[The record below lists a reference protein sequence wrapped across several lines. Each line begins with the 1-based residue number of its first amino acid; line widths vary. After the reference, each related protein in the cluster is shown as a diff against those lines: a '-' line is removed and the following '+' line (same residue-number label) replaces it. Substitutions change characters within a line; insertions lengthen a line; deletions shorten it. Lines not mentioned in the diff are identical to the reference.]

1 MSQDNVDVKDHPG
14 RGGDTPQAESHAT
27 GRGDRRR
34 LWLNWGLA
42 LLTAVAAGVTM
53 AVALG
58 AVMSTAACSDRACP
72 NLGPHGIS
80 FDTLYYGAPAVA
92 VLTIVLSIFTAR
104 HRWGFVIPVTALAL
118 LIADIAILA
127 VTVAQ

>member
-1 MSQDNVDVKDHPG
+1 MSQEKVDVKDHSDQD
-14 RGGDTPQAESHAT
+14 RGTLSAE
-27 GRGDRRR
+27 RGQHTSGHRGR

-42 LLTAVAAGVTM
+42 LLTAVGAGVTM

-58 AVMSTAACSDRACP
+58 AVMSTAACSDKACP
-72 NLGPHGIS
+72 NLGPRGIS
-80 FDTLYYGAPAVA
+80 FDVLYYGAPAVA
-92 VLTIVLSIFTAR
+92 VLTIVLSIFTAKR
-104 HRWGFVIPVTALAL
+104 RWGFVIPVTALAL